1 MVYKLVHSPLTNGKT
16 FVIVKQTLS
25 GFHSDVKLNNPM
37 RKSIKHMKSKLF
49 PGTKN
54 IDIR

>member
-1 MVYKLVHSPLTNGKT
+1 VHSPLTNGKT

-37 RKSIKHMKSKLF
+37 RKSIKHMKQKLF